1 MGLISSIERGY
12 KYMREILPS
21 SGAAKKAAKVV
32 TKPFKAES
40 SATAKVDSFVHVA
53 DNAVPSKSS

>member
-21 SGAAKKAAKVV
+21 SGAAKK
-32 TKPFKAES
+32 S
-40 SATAKVDSFVHVA
+40 C
-53 DNAVPSKSS
+53 KSGNKTV

>member
-21 SGAAKKAAKVV
+21 SGAAKKAAKW
-32 TKPFKAES
+32 
-40 SATAKVDSFVHVA
+40 
-53 DNAVPSKSS
+53 